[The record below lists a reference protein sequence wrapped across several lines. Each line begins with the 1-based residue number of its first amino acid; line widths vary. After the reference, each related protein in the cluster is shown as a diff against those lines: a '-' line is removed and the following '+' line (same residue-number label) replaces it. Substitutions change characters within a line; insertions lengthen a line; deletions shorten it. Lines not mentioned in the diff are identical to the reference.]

1 MGIIRKQSIQTSI
14 LSYLGVGLGYINV
27 VLLFPR
33 FFEPEEFGLT
43 RVLIA
48 VIGVSAQFALFGLG
62 TAIIRFFPRFKQGDE
77 EKQHGFLGWAILW
90 GLIGTAA
97 VSVILLLAQPW
108 IVDYYREKSELFVN
122 FYYLL
127 FPFLLFETCFIIFS
141 SYTRA
146 LYHTVVNVFFRE
158 VFLRGLA
165 TGLILLYYFGL
176 VNFELFMQLFI
187 GQYGI
192 LSLGLA
198 IYLAAIGR
206 FNLKVKREFFTPELK
221 KELKQYRL
229 FTLLSS
235 VSALFLM
242 NIDVIMISAMIGLGD
257 TAFYAVAFYI
267 VALMNIPRNAIS
279 NIAVPVISDAWKRDD
294 REEIQKIYS
303 KTSINQLLIGT
314 LIFVGIWANEGN
326 IFQIL
331 PEEYSGGK
339 WVLFFVGLARL
350 ADVGFGVNGGIINT
364 SPAYK
369 FDTYAN
375 LILVFVT
382 VILNLI
388 FIPIYGITGAAI
400 ATGISL
406 LSFNVAKYLFLK
418 FKFGFDPFSKNSLL
432 ILILGGV
439 AFFIGS
445 LLSPLSLYLD
455 IVLRSSII
463 LAVFI
468 PAALFLKLSQD
479 MNDFFWL
486 AVNKLRKQ

>member
-27 VLLFPR
+27 VLLFPK

-62 TAIIRFFPRFKQGDE
+62 TAIIRFFPRFNDGDE
-77 EKQHGFLGWAILW
+77 TKQHGFLGWALAW
-90 GLIGTAA
+90 GLIGVAA
-97 VSVILLLAQPW
+97 VSAILVVTQPW
-108 IVDYYREKSELFVN
+108 VVSYYQEKSELFVN

-141 SYTRA
+141 NYTRA
-146 LYHTVVNVFFRE
+146 LYKAVVNVFFRE
-158 VFLRGLA
+158 VFLRALS
-165 TGLILLYYFGL
+165 TILIVLFYLELLD
-176 VNFELFMQLFI
+176 FELFMQLFV
-187 GQYGI
+187 GQYGV
-192 LSLGLA
+192 LTLGLA
-198 IYLAAIGR
+198 IYLMAINR
-206 FNLKVKREFFTPELK
+206 FSLKVDKTFFTPVLK
-221 KELKQYRL
+221 RELKQYRVY
-229 FTLLSS
+229 TLLSS

-242 NIDVIMISAMIGLGD
+242 NIDVIMISSMIGLGE

-279 NIAVPVISDAWKRDD
+279 NIAIPVISAAWKRDD
-294 REEIQKIYS
+294 KSEIQKIYS

-314 LIFVGIWANEGN
+314 LLFAGIWANESN

-331 PEEYSGGK
+331 PAEYSGGK
-339 WVLFFVGLARL
+339 WVLFLVGLARL

-375 LILVFVT
+375 FVLLIIT

-388 FIPIYGITGAAI
+388 FIPIYGITGAAL

-406 LSFNVAKYLFLK
+406 LSFNVFKYAFLK
-418 FKFGFDPFSKNSLL
+418 YKFGFGPFSWKSGVTLA
-432 ILILGGV
+432 LGGV
-439 AFFIGS
+439 AYWISTFLPEQE
-445 LLSPLSLYLD
+445 LLID
-455 IVLRSSII
+455 IVIRSLIITVVFVPIALALRLSEDTIE
-463 LAVFI
+463 
-468 PAALFLKLSQD
+468 FLSTLLKRFG
-479 MNDFFWL
+479 N
-486 AVNKLRKQ
+486 R